1 MCIVKEPKKKES
13 NYKCT
18 RREESRS
25 QEGNLEKRA
34 TVVALRRQGR
44 LRSISDQKSPRFSRV
59 NKFLFQ
65 IGTKYS
71 QNIFISRKYICIA
84 SKERAKESCPKYLN
98 SCVDTIQ
105 PSCVMQQVRA
115 QIQNVPHGP
124 ASTPPPPSFRTQ
136 SSCKL
141 SPREAECQR
150 SRNKGIEK
158 NVTGN
163 WQNISTCT

>member
-1 MCIVKEPKKKES
+1 MVLKFIVLFLVLNNFWYFFFFYKEYLRMGIVKEPKKKES

-98 SCVDTIQ
+98 SCVDTI
-105 PSCVMQQVRA
+105 
-115 QIQNVPHGP
+115 
-124 ASTPPPPSFRTQ
+124 
-136 SSCKL
+136 
-141 SPREAECQR
+141 
-150 SRNKGIEK
+150 
-158 NVTGN
+158 
-163 WQNISTCT
+163 